1 MLCKETCKVLFSL
14 SLTNPVS
21 LVYNGYTIEPNSA
34 LAYDPPNLS
43 KWDLFWR
50 SPFGKVLSFRLFVA
64 ATVLAVAC
72 PGFRELYIGA
82 VTGTVIT
89 LCLGGAISGWSRKK
103 NGGEFWEGFA
113 CYINENWSQTL
124 AISMA
129 LSLVTFGISQAVSAV
144 KAASANKQLANAAK
158 TSQEAAL
165 ARAKDL
171 QKLHGN
177 KPTMTSAAV
186 DVKSGTIYYSDSG
199 GVLPTNI
206 HPALANQMPAISST
220 NWAVANCAEFK
231 AVNNALN
238 AGAYMEN
245 LVVTTVRVRT
255 LTLAPMCA
263 NCQISLQGV
272 LWVVSG

>member
-21 LVYNGYTIEPNSA
+21 LVYNGYTIEPNST

-129 LSLVTFGISQAVSAV
+129 LSLVTFGISQAVTAV
-144 KAASANKQLANAAK
+144 RAASANKQLANAA
-158 TSQEAAL
+158 TQ
-165 ARAKDL
+165 
-171 QKLHGN
+171 
-177 KPTMTSAAV
+177 P
-186 DVKSGTIYYSDSG
+186 SDE
-199 GVLPTNI
+199 VRFK
-206 HPALANQMPAISST
+206 LANWGQSATGRRNPYSLKEKLAMEQAISDPLAGKQLPVNMTDPRWMGTEGWIKMQQTFNFYDGSST
-220 NWAVANCAEFK
+220 TIHYVLNQKMHLIDDFK
-231 AVNNALN
+231 FVFPL
-238 AGAYMEN
+238 
-245 LVVTTVRVRT
+245 
-255 LTLAPMCA
+255 
-263 NCQISLQGV
+263 
-272 LWVVSG
+272 